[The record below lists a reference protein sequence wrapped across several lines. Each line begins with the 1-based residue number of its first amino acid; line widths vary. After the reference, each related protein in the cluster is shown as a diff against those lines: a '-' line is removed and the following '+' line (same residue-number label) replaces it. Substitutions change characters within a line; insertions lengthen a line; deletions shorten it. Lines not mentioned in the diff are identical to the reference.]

1 MYRGFKV
8 FLLSLSATALF
19 SGAAFAAGWS
29 TNEQG
34 QQVYQ
39 NDNGSVATNTWI
51 KITQNGKTEWYY
63 ATANGSLRQDGWQK
77 IGDSYYYFDGNGLM
91 QTGWVQEDRYYCDPS
106 SGKMLSGWKLL
117 PLPEGVTAEEGRK
130 SSNNNYWFYFNQST
144 GEKLYAKDGRVTV
157 KTIDDASY
165 GFDENGIMVTG
176 WAKTADGSPE
186 ISGYSYFAEK
196 TEGKFKMGQRLSG
209 TWYATVGPEG
219 DGNLATGNVEW
230 FYLKNNGHPA
240 AGNNGVYEV
249 QRVGDKRYLFNE
261 KGNPVYGIQKGK
273 TAANAPE
280 AYYYCGKNK
289 ADSSVKTG
297 KMNLVDGD
305 GENITCFFDNSGK
318 GTTGIKQDYVYFN
331 GRLQKAD
338 KGSHY
343 QKITL
348 PGQNRSYVINEAGR
362 VMKSKT
368 KYRDADGN
376 KWSVNA
382 SGVITLDEGLDTV
395 ELLSPTVTD
404 ID

>member
-77 IGDSYYYFDGNGLM
+77 IGDSYYFFDGNGMM
-91 QTGWVQEDRYYCDPS
+91 QTGWVQDDRYYCDPS

-117 PLPEGVTAEEGRK
+117 PLPEGVSTEEGRK

-176 WAKTADGSPE
+176 WAKTAEGSPE

-196 TEGKFKMGQRLSG
+196 TEG
-209 TWYATVGPEG
+209 
-219 DGNLATGNVEW
+219 
-230 FYLKNNGHPA
+230 
-240 AGNNGVYEV
+240 
-249 QRVGDKRYLFNE
+249 
-261 KGNPVYGIQKGK
+261 
-273 TAANAPE
+273 TA
-280 AYYYCGKNK
+280 
-289 ADSSVKTG
+289 SFR
-297 KMNLVDGD
+297 NLVR
-305 GENITCFFDNSGK
+305 NSRS
-318 GTTGIKQDYVYFN
+318 
-331 GRLQKAD
+331 GR
-338 KGSHY
+338 
-343 QKITL
+343 
-348 PGQNRSYVINEAGR
+348 GR
-362 VMKSKT
+362 QSDHRQCRV
-368 KYRDADGN
+368 
-376 KWSVNA
+376 V
-382 SGVITLDEGLDTV
+382 LF
-395 ELLSPTVTD
+395 
-404 ID
+404 